1 MQKPPI
7 DDLFFALYGY
17 YPAKSGQGFEMLI
30 AAAFKL
36 LAGQE
41 RSYDHPW
48 EANAGGT
55 STESNEKGGVT
66 KITLKMVIHVAEYE
80 QGEFSLIFTDESMEK
95 IARHEPEGLQITSE
109 FEKFYDAQGNVSTTL
124 DELGRLV
131 SVATG
136 DEDFVA
142 NGGWI
147 LTGQYLA
154 YKNELYG
161 VRGVEY
167 SIPVRAIKYKI
178 IIEDSGQ
185 AKLFVRSES
194 GEIDRQI
201 REVDLRK
208 AAFKDG
214 KVEVK
219 MQG

>member
-7 DDLFFALYGY
+7 DDLFFELYGY

-41 RSYDHPW
+41 VSYERPW
-48 EANAGGT
+48 EGGAGRA
-55 STESNEKGGVT
+55 STEANKDGGVT
-66 KITLKMVIHVAEYE
+66 TITLKMVMHVAEYE
-80 QGEFSLIFTDESMEK
+80 QGEFSLIFTDESTEM
-95 IARHEPEGLQITSE
+95 IAQREPEGLQITSE
-109 FEKFYDAQGNVSTTL
+109 IEKFYDAQGNITTTL
-124 DELGRLV
+124 DELGDLL
-131 SVATG
+131 SVAAG

-142 NGGWI
+142 SGGWI
-147 LTGQYLA
+147 LTGQYLG

-178 IIEDSGQ
+178 VIENNGQ

-201 REVDLRK
+201 KEVDLRK
-208 AAFKDG
+208 ATFQNG
-214 KVEVK
+214 KVAV
-219 MQG
+219 GI